1 MIKSWTS
8 KWLVALGCLA
18 VFSMVMA
25 AEPAPSGTVKLTSK
39 AVAVGIGVTWGDGTL
54 TFGGKPYA
62 FSVDGLSVADLG
74 VSDVTTSGE
83 VFNLKNV
90 ADFSGNYAAGE
101 SGCCRRRGRKRHDHE
116 EREGRRASPARH
128 AEGRPADAWP
138 GRRDDQAQE
147 LARLCGIDAGSPASI
162 HSIARRMPNAFN
174 ARK

>member
-1 MIKSWTS
+1 MNKTWTS

-54 TFGGKPYA
+54 TLGGKPYA
-62 FSVDGLSVADLG
+62 FSVEGLGVADLG

-83 VFNLKNV
+83 VFNLTNV

-101 SGCCRRRGRKRHDHE
+101 AGIAIVAGPTDTVMKNEKGVVLRLHGTQK
-116 EREGRRASPARH
+116 G
-128 AEGRPADAWP
+128 
-138 GRRDDQAQE
+138 
-147 LARLCGIDAGSPASI
+147 ARLTLAAQGVKLKL
-162 HSIARRMPNAFN
+162 RN
-174 ARK
+174 